1 MPLPCTPGPIN
12 QTTDTSVGVTSL
24 QMLVRLHPEPSESC
38 LQQVC
43 THPLSMDSRMLSTH
57 GSYGAFVLIL
67 LSSPSAVVTRSWNAP
82 LTDSNTVTALAPPSK
97 GLAIPWSEMD

>member
-1 MPLPCTPGPIN
+1 
-12 QTTDTSVGVTSL
+12 
-24 QMLVRLHPEPSESC
+24 
-38 LQQVC
+38 
-43 THPLSMDSRMLSTH
+43 MLSTH